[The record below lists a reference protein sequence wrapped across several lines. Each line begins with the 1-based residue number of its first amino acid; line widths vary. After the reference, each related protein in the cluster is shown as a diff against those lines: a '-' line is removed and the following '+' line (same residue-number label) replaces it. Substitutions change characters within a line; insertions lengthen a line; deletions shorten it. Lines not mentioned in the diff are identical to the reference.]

1 VFSHIPKTA
10 GTSLRYVLRQTIQPD
25 VFVGSVDDA
34 LFGGY
39 FDPDD
44 VRGTIRGLL
53 CLGVDELPA
62 DATLVAAHI
71 APSRTMAR
79 YPGADHIT
87 FLRAPQVRFMS
98 QWLHTRTLSDY
109 ELRQWGRSAEMFR
122 ATRAPLREYLRNR
135 MVAPNVDNTI
145 TRYLL
150 WPHPLV
156 PQTDF
161 IDAAYDEE
169 VFGAALERLSSF
181 AHVDVVENSDFVARL
196 GSWLGRELP
205 SAHLNERS
213 SALLRRRP
221 DLSAELDEATTE
233 LLRQRMRLDDRLW
246 SHVVRTVLP
255 DADPAA
261 LLASTVDGAMERYRT
276 MLAEPAPK
284 LPVAQVAVENLYR
297 IGAGLNPRRRARSA
311 R

>member
-1 VFSHIPKTA
+1 
-10 GTSLRYVLRQTIQPD
+10 
-25 VFVGSVDDA
+25 
-34 LFGGY
+34 
-39 FDPDD
+39 
-44 VRGTIRGLL
+44 
-53 CLGVDELPA
+53 
-62 DATLVAAHI
+62 
-71 APSRTMAR
+71 
-79 YPGADHIT
+79 
-87 FLRAPQVRFMS
+87 MS

-109 ELRQWGRSAEMFR
+109 ELRHWGRSAEMFR

-161 IDAAYDEE
+161 IDAAHDDE

-181 AHVDVVENSDFVARL
+181 AHVDVVENSEFVADL
-196 GSWLGRELP
+196 GTWLGRELP
-205 SAHLNERS
+205 SARLNERS
-213 SALLRRRP
+213 SAVLRRRP
-221 DLSAELDEATTE
+221 DLSSELDADTTE
-233 LLRQRMRLDDRLW
+233 LLRHRVRLDDRLW
-246 SHVVRTVLP
+246 SHVVRAKLP

-261 LLASTVDGAMERYRT
+261 LLASTVDGAIERYRT

-297 IGAGLNPRRRARSA
+297 IGAVLNPRRNRGA
-311 R
+311 